1 MSKLY
6 LQRHLKS
13 QWNLDDRFAG
23 WTDGPLTKD
32 SNIIAQQLAKEVA
45 SINFE
50 KIYASALFRNMDT
63 IAKIFDFIPQKYPLF
78 IHLDRGRMKKWG
90 NYVDQPNSG
99 MVPVYISERLT
110 ERYYGRLQGL
120 NKEATKLKYGT
131 EQVRQWRRSY
141 TATPP
146 GGETIKTTFHRS
158 VSFFKKYVEKD
169 LKAGKDILIVAS
181 NGSLRAITKYLENI
195 PDDKILEVEL
205 PFGALVKYSFED
217 GKYIKS

>member
-99 MVPVYISERLT
+99 MVPVYISERLN
-110 ERYYGRLQGL
+110 ERYYCRLQGL

-131 EQVRQWRRSY
+131 EQ
-141 TATPP
+141 
-146 GGETIKTTFHRS
+146 E
-158 VSFFKKYVEKD
+158 
-169 LKAGKDILIVAS
+169 
-181 NGSLRAITKYLENI
+181 
-195 PDDKILEVEL
+195 
-205 PFGALVKYSFED
+205 
-217 GKYIKS
+217 